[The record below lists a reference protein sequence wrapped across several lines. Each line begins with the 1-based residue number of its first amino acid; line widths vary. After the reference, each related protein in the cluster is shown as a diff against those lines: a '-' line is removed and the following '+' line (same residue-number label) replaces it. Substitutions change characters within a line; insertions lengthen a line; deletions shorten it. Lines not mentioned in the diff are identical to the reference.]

1 MNDETK
7 ILVTR
12 FLSRMKIKQITK
24 KKFHKADY
32 ISRNKLYPVSDK
44 PTRYKI
50 MGKEKHWSVYKDVV
64 HDDYVRYGKAWLQ
77 ISAGSSW
84 KTKWELCVIKVD

>member
-24 KKFHKADY
+24 KKFHKADS

-50 MGKEKHWSVYKDVV
+50 MGKEKHWPVYKDVV

-77 ISAGSSW
+77 ISEGSSW